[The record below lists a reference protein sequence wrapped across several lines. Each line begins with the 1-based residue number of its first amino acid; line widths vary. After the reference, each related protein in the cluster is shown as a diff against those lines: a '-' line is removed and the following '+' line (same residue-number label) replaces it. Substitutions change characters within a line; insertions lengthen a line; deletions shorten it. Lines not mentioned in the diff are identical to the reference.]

1 MQIFTL
7 KDKAQ
12 KSNRKK
18 IFPLRYRSVIE
29 REKGD
34 KRKCSPLNL
43 FFFLAFS
50 LLFGQILVL
59 SLSSSFRAETVFFS
73 AKNGISNL
81 HENGL
86 QKILTAIDAVICKD
100 QRKDFGVVWFLICCN
115 ISMVVCISLSLC
127 SSHPNAFVLLCCW
140 LLYSCRHCHG
150 SFSSMYYSF
159 SVILSLPQ
167 REK

>member
-18 IFPLRYRSVIE
+18 IFPFDIVIE

-34 KRKCSPLNL
+34 KRKCSLLN
-43 FFFLAFS
+43 FFSLAFS

-59 SLSSSFRAETVFFS
+59 SLSSSFRAETAFFS

-100 QRKDFGVVWFLICCN
+100 QRKDFGIYG
-115 ISMVVCISLSLC
+115 IYRGYLC
-127 SSHPNAFVLLCCW
+127 SAKRRDTILHLSCQLFPDTSCHVLLKKMDNSTK
-140 LLYSCRHCHG
+140 L
-150 SFSSMYYSF
+150 
-159 SVILSLPQ
+159 I
-167 REK
+167 